1 MSIRPLLT
9 HAAGFGRACHEVSS
23 ETTIS
28 GRRSGNYT
36 IGSWRR
42 AVTSVIRDKSGRY
55 VPLVRPKQWKDGSIR
70 RSRDRTERIA
80 RAKTQQKAWL
90 TTTEWISSV
99 DDRTIAALEAE
110 GIPWSA
116 VLRWLDEVN
125 PREAFTARMLV

>member
-1 MSIRPLLT
+1 M
-9 HAAGFGRACHEVSS
+9 
-23 ETTIS
+23 
-28 GRRSGNYT
+28 
-36 IGSWRR
+36 
-42 AVTSVIRDKSGRY
+42 TSVIRDKSGRY

-125 PREAFTARMLV
+125 PREAFTARMLVSQALRTFADSEATSLQRREAHRHLYVRLIAAGIME